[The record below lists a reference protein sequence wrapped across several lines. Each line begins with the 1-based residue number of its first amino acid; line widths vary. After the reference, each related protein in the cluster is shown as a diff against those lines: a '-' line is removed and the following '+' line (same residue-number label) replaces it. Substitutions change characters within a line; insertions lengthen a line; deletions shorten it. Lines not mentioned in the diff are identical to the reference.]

1 MEKSVENHIPPQPA
15 KSYRVVLEL
24 NRSEKRLDGVLL
36 PYLKAQKDNINLAIL
51 TRGSFKKLFQDRK
64 ILIKGQPARPS
75 SAINKGITYVDI
87 LGF

>member
-1 MEKSVENHIPPQPA
+1 MDNFTHDHVPPQPA

-24 NRSEKRLDGVLL
+24 YKAEKRLDAVLL

-51 TRGSFKKLFQDRK
+51 TRGSFKKLFMDRR

-75 SAINKGITYVDI
+75 SAIAKGVTYIDI
-87 LGF
+87 LGY